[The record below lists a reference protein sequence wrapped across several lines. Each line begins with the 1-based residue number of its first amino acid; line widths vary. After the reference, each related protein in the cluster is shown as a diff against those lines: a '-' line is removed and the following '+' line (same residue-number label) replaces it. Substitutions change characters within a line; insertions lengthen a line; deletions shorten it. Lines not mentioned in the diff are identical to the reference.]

1 MEYLNEHTQSVTI
14 LRQTEQALKEKKLL
28 YVTKKVEELPKSGGL
43 YSNLKDQSTS
53 HSNGVDNLG
62 KRMHP
67 DNGYDDTE
75 ADETKRQRYA

>member
-1 MEYLNEHTQSVTI
+1 MTI

-28 YVTKKVEELPKSGGL
+28 YVTKKTEELPKSGGL
-43 YSNLKDQSTS
+43 YSNLKDQSIN
-53 HSNGVDNLG
+53 HSNGVENLG

-75 ADETKRQRYA
+75 ADETKR